1 MPVNQPKNAHG
12 RKAFKKEAIAKTRT
26 IRVVADADSP
36 ESLDILAKSII
47 EVAAFAKGIE
57 QSRLKQSTVVL
68 LIQDYI
74 GARNITRN
82 QIEDVLNAAAKLKDV
97 YTK

>member
-1 MPVNQPKNAHG
+1 MSVRNPKTI
-12 RKAFKKEAIAKTRT
+12 KKDEIAKTRT
-26 IRVVADADSP
+26 IRVVADESNP

-47 EVAAFAKGIE
+47 EVAAFAKGI
-57 QSRLKQSTVVL
+57 QVSRLKQNTVVL

-74 GARNITRN
+74 GARHITRE
-82 QIEDVLNAAAKLKDV
+82 QIGQVLEAAAKLKDA